1 MMSTK
6 IRVLVVIGTRP
17 EVIKMAPVINMLKS
31 HQDTFYQK
39 VCVTGQHKEMLYQ
52 ALEQFDIEPDLDLS
66 VMSDN
71 QNLVELI
78 SKILLGINV
87 ELNQDK
93 PDVVL
98 VHGDTTTAMAVSI
111 ACFNLGIK
119 VAHVEA
125 GLRTHD
131 LKAPF
136 PEEFNR
142 RIVALAAETHFA
154 PTKQAKINLLKEGVP
169 EEKVYV
175 TGNTVI
181 DALLLTLKKIDSD
194 VLLKDKLYADLKTTL
209 SFDFTQKRYVLI
221 TGHRRENFGK
231 GMIDICSALVGL
243 AEMHSS
249 VSFIYPVHLNPN
261 VRAPVMRLLGSYN
274 NIHLIEPVAYQHFSL
289 LLKHCHIIL
298 TDSGGIQEE
307 APSLGKPVLVM
318 REVTERPEAVDAG
331 TVKLVSSD
339 PVKIS
344 QDVSDLLTSDLVYK
358 TMSAA
363 HNPYGDGNAAIK
375 IISVLSNTYK
385 VN

>member
-1 MMSTK
+1 MSRK
-6 IRVLVVIGTRP
+6 IKALVVIGTRP

-31 HQDTFYQK
+31 HKDIFSLK
-39 VCVTGQHKEMLYQ
+39 VCVSGQHKEMLYQ
-52 ALEQFDIEPDLDLS
+52 ALEQFDIEPDIDLS
-66 VMSDN
+66 VMSYK
-71 QNLVELI
+71 QSLVELI
-78 SKILLGINV
+78 SKILLGINI
-87 ELNQDK
+87 ELTQDK

-98 VHGDTTTAMAVSI
+98 VHGDTTTALTVSI

-142 RIVALAAETHFA
+142 RVVALATETHFA
-154 PTKQAKINLLKEGVP
+154 PTEQAKINLLKEGVP
-169 EEKVYV
+169 EGNIYV

-181 DALLLTLKKIDSD
+181 DALLLTLKKIELNSS
-194 VLLKDKLYADLKTTL
+194 LKDELYADLNKIL
-209 SFDFTQKRYVLI
+209 GFDFTKKKYVLI

-231 GMIDICSALVGL
+231 GMNDICTALVDL
-243 AEMHSS
+243 AEKHSL
-249 VSFIYPVHLNPN
+249 VSFVYPVHLNPN
-261 VRAPVMRLLGSYN
+261 VRQPVTKLLRGRD

-289 LLKHCHIIL
+289 LLKHSYIIL

-318 REVTERPEAVDAG
+318 RDVTERPEALAAG

-339 PVKIS
+339 SVQIING
-344 QDVSDLLTSDLVYK
+344 VSDLLTCNLAYQK
-358 TMSAA
+358 MSAA
-363 HNPYGDGNAAIK
+363 YNPYGDGKAADK
-375 IISVLSNTYK
+375 IISILSNLYR
-385 VN
+385 N